1 MSEAYRITRFHHVTG
16 AKHDRLIKEKLVPLL
31 DKLADKHI
39 VNEDFDDLMSSD
51 EAMSM
56 HIDDIDNLEDW
67 LSVIQNMIE
76 GDWLIYYK
84 SQDYPVILMKFERY
98 THQQHKHLYVK
109 HFGTLSHV
117 FEVNVSDLPQD
128 ILEPLLGSKHLETL
142 PLSVSNLLDKYEIL
156 ALAMKEQEK
165 LKKKEEEPDKPR
177 TKLKRGRPSKH
188 GEVIVTRKAYKNDI
202 ISPKN

>member
-1 MSEAYRITRFHHVTG
+1 VSEAYRITRFHHVTG

-39 VNEDFDDLMSSD
+39 INEDFDDLMSSD
-51 EAMSM
+51 EAMAM

-67 LSVIQNMIE
+67 LGVIQNMLE

-84 SQDYPVILMKFERY
+84 SHNHPVVLMKFERY
-98 THQQHKHLYVK
+98 TYHQHKHLYIK
-109 HFGTLSHV
+109 HFGKLSHV
-117 FEVNVSDLPQD
+117 FEVNVVDLPQD
-128 ILEPLLGSKHLETL
+128 VLDPLLEAKHLETL